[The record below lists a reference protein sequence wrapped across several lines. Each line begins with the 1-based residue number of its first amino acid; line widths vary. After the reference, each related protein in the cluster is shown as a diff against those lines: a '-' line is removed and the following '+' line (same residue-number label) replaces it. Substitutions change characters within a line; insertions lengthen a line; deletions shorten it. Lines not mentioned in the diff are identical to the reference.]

1 MVEGFSKDWVSV
13 FFGDSPVAEL
23 LAQVLES
30 EGILVHVPDR
40 NLRGTDM
47 FGIGGPAQVYAEIF
61 VPRRDEARA
70 RELLKV
76 EPLGPEESEEFG
88 DPDAS

>member
-61 VPRRDEARA
+61 VPREHEARA
-70 RELLKV
+70 REIV
-76 EPLGPEESEEFG
+76 AR
-88 DPDAS
+88 DPDES

>member
-1 MVEGFSKDWVSV
+1 MVEGFSKEWVSV
-13 FFGDSPVAEL
+13 FFGEYPVAEL

-30 EGILVHVPDR
+30 EGILAHVPDR
-40 NLRGTDM
+40 NLRAADP

-70 RELLKV
+70 RELIKA
-76 EPLGPEESEEFG
+76 EPLGPEESGELEQ
-88 DPDAS
+88 PDES